1 MTRSKCWNKAEKLQK
16 KTSRIEQAGLTYGS
30 QYKTALTAVEK
41 KIPDVNNLVKKTDY
55 DIKICQNEKKHTDH
69 NHNKYTATPEFI
81 TLAADVFNAR
91 LAQANLVTKT
101 DFDNTVS
108 SPDSE
113 IAANIAKNQST
124 ENELKKLKTFDL
136 RQKSLWRW
144 HTKVFSISANKQIF

>member
-1 MTRSKCWNKAEKLQK
+1 MTRSKCWSKAEKLQK
-16 KTSRIEQAGLTYGS
+16 KTGRIEQPGLTYGS

-41 KIPDVNNLVKKTDY
+41 KIPDIKNLVKKTDY
-55 DIKICQNEKKHTDH
+55 DTKICQNEKKHTDH
-69 NHNKYTATPEFI
+69 NHDKYIATPEFI
-81 TLAADVFNAR
+81 TLAADVFNAK

-108 SPDSE
+108 SPDSK
-113 IAANIAKNQST
+113 IAANIAKNWSI